1 MESNVLFGLMLALCT
16 TVVVLQPKRSHGWR
30 KIAESVP
37 FLVPLFIGG
46 SRGCFPGTRGVVLVL
61 LILYTLGALS
71 MMVVK
76 WRRR

>member
-1 MESNVLFGLMLALCT
+1 MRALCT
-16 TVVVLQPKRSHGWR
+16 TAILLQPKRSHGWR

-37 FLVPLFIGG
+37 FLVPLFFGG
-46 SRGCFPGTRGVVLVL
+46 IAWAFPGTRGVVLVL
-61 LILYTLGALS
+61 LTLYTVAALS